1 MDLHITNLNL
11 LCRVCGCFIGKKNY
25 SIGVIQKDK
34 IEKMFHVK
42 LTDLEGVHP
51 SKICPKCYKTINIVI
66 KRMSSTT
73 LLLCTKFTPHCDY
86 CYTCHRVKK
95 LSQGAIF
102 SNSQIRSKTK
112 FIGHPKI
119 GEKVWSFSILSTLKE
134 NILTL
139 HNLEIDNND
148 LVNEF
153 NPYLQ
158 LCICCLCGKIPKQP
172 VFLKKCERLFCFF
185 CLVEIIKIRF
195 FNETACPKCNEPLIP
210 EDLVA
215 SNKTNSLIKMLSVE
229 CILCKEKFNV
239 IKEYDV
245 YIHHKLICN
254 GKSVTK
260 SLFLSLPLSLP
271 SLSPTLYTFNNSI
284 SEIFNLTANSNIPRV
299 VEDAA
304 LHVLKQKM
312 EKSGGKSISFK
323 SGGPRPVLFSS
334 IAKAYVTSNEASST
348 TIKERNAILK
358 RNMEIV
364 SGTSTDSVCS
374 QSSKLLKSFPS
385 ETREKILTNLNIEGV
400 AISATKM
407 VAMKADL
414 GLPWEKLKNI

>member
-25 SIGVIQKDK
+25 LIGAIQKDK
-34 IEKMFHVK
+34 IEKIIHVK

-51 SKICPKCYKTINIVI
+51 SKVCPKCYKTINIVI
-66 KRMSSTT
+66 KEMLSTT
-73 LLLCTKFTPHCDY
+73 LLLCTKWTPHCDD
-86 CYTCHRVKK
+86 CYTCHHVKK

-139 HNLEIDNND
+139 HNLEIDNKD

-172 VFLKKCERLFCFF
+172 VSLKKCEHSFCVF
-185 CLVEIIKIRF
+185 CLEEIIKIRF
-195 FNETACPKCNEPLIP
+195 FNETSCPKCNEPLIP

-229 CILCKEKFNV
+229 CILCKAKFNV

-245 YIHHKLICN
+245 LYII
-254 GKSVTK
+254 
-260 SLFLSLPLSLP
+260 SL
-271 SLSPTLYTFNNSI
+271 YAM
-284 SEIFNLTANSNIPRV
+284 ENL
-299 VEDAA
+299 
-304 LHVLKQKM
+304 
-312 EKSGGKSISFK
+312 
-323 SGGPRPVLFSS
+323 
-334 IAKAYVTSNEASST
+334 
-348 TIKERNAILK
+348 
-358 RNMEIV
+358 
-364 SGTSTDSVCS
+364 
-374 QSSKLLKSFPS
+374 
-385 ETREKILTNLNIEGV
+385 
-400 AISATKM
+400 
-407 VAMKADL
+407 
-414 GLPWEKLKNI
+414 